1 MQEVGLR
8 YRRFQNNHEIFG
20 SRGKLSLTSRT
31 AEPSQAVRGPVLLSR
46 GSRSLCPCKLSGE
59 FIRPAQSDPA
69 MLAAMTQANEPV
81 VSAGRPD
88 AQSEACQFGT
98 PDAAF
103 GLAQRQLAPRKVA
116 IKQCPAP
123 GLSPL
128 GDNMAFSGMPSA
140 EQSHHLAR

>member
-1 MQEVGLR
+1 M
-8 YRRFQNNHEIFG
+8 
-20 SRGKLSLTSRT
+20 TSRA

-46 GSRSLCPCKLSGE
+46 GSRSLCPGKLRCK

-69 MLAAMTQANEPV
+69 MLAAMAQANEPV

-88 AQSEACQFGT
+88 AQSEACQFGI
-98 PDAAF
+98 PNAVF

-123 GLSPL
+123 GLSPR
-128 GDNMAFSGMPSA
+128 GDNKGFSGMPSA
-140 EQSHHLAR
+140 EQSQHLAH